1 MYFEDGTLVT
11 SNDGDSPGRYGD
23 SCFHTMAF
31 ALSHWI
37 TSPGHEYHPQVNHKR
52 FFDDNGRT
60 VRHRLAPWG
69 HEDMS
74 EDNEKP
80 LYLFCRETSQPEEF
94 DIREAINACSGR
106 TGNRK
111 LITIGYYAL
120 LHDMKWLLSITQI
133 IQAVFFLLPYWDDG
147 AWKTFVINM
156 KLNWN
161 TLTWRDWFNWML
173 WKFWSR
179 LADNF
184 PIGWLGKT
192 DGYLMWAILAHF
204 SYWPTRK
211 LIRKSTLQRKIIQW
225 YRPEIEHAINNG
237 GNDTTGL
244 VIDTH
249 GLMVDQL

>member
-1 MYFEDGTLVT
+1 MYFENGTLLT
-11 SNDGDSPGRYGD
+11 SNDGDSQGRYGD

-37 TSPGHEYHPQVNHKR
+37 TSPGHEYHPQVDHKR
-52 FFDDNGRT
+52 FFDEYGRT
-60 VRHRLAPWG
+60 VRHRLSPWKFN
-69 HEDMS
+69 DMS

-94 DIREAINACSGR
+94 SIRGAIDARNGR
-106 TGNRK
+106 TGNGR

-120 LHDMKWLLSITQI
+120 LLDMKWLLSFTQV

-147 AWKTFVINM
+147 PRRIRFT
-156 KLNWN
+156 
-161 TLTWRDWFNWML
+161 
-173 WKFWSR
+173 
-179 LADNF
+179 
-184 PIGWLGKT
+184 GKT

-211 LIRKSTLQRKIIQW
+211 LIRKSTLHRKIIEW
-225 YRPEIEHAINNG
+225 YRPEIEHALNNG
-237 GNDTTGL
+237 GNNTTGL

-249 GLMVDQL
+249 GLMVEKL